1 MIFVIIH
8 VTHVSRAIGPRSN
21 RENTSTF
28 VQLAS
33 LAHLVPWWLLQAR
46 QGGRV
51 SGRF

>member
-8 VTHVSRAIGPRSN
+8 VTHVSRASALEATEKTQAR
-21 RENTSTF
+21 F

-33 LAHLVPWWLLQAR
+33 RAHLVPWWLLQAR